1 MSSWLSAAVFEVNVM
16 TKIMEK
22 AEENV
27 LEGKIFLESKMVRL
41 TNILVGMDFSAASER
56 ALDYALALARRYE
69 ARIYLVNVITSDSD
83 VMLAPELITL
93 GHEREVREA
102 QEKMGEILISGRLR
116 GVAHETVIE
125 HGSLWPTIEVLIGKH
140 QIDLV
145 VVGTE
150 GVGGLQKMLLGSGA
164 EQIFRQAKC
173 PVLTVGPAV
182 TGGAPKEIEFKN
194 IVFATDFG
202 IGAEREAEYA
212 FSFAREHQANVTL
225 LHVVAHADDYSEE
238 GLALKAHA
246 ITRELAELVPIG
258 GEVWCKPEFRMRLG
272 DPVEEILCVA
282 REMRADLV
290 VIGAKRGKGLAAGHT
305 PNTIAYKVV
314 CGAPC
319 PVLTVRS

>member
-1 MSSWLSAAVFEVNVM
+1 
-16 TKIMEK
+16 MEK
-22 AEENV
+22 AEKNV
-27 LEGKIFLESKMVRL
+27 LEGKVFLESTMVRL

-56 ALDYALALARRYE
+56 ALDNALALARRYE

-83 VMLAPELITL
+83 VMLAPELMTL

-164 EQIFRQAKC
+164 EQIFRQAMC

-182 TGGAPKEIEFKN
+182 TGGARRRSSSKTFCSQRILGLERNARRNMRFRLRRN
-194 IVFATDFG
+194 I
-202 IGAEREAEYA
+202 
-212 FSFAREHQANVTL
+212 
-225 LHVVAHADDYSEE
+225 
-238 GLALKAHA
+238 
-246 ITRELAELVPIG
+246 
-258 GEVWCKPEFRMRLG
+258 
-272 DPVEEILCVA
+272 
-282 REMRADLV
+282 
-290 VIGAKRGKGLAAGHT
+290 KRT
-305 PNTIAYKVV
+305 
-314 CGAPC
+314 
-319 PVLTVRS
+319 